1 MTGSELQTRLERR
14 GKSSRWVVHGSLSNA
29 PFELHAG
36 ERTGLRIFLERVDME
51 QVDFSGLDFD
61 LFYAAGSNF
70 VRCDFS
76 DAKFFQLGFGQPQ
89 VQKDYRRA
97 IAVSDP
103 RYPQTIYEDCVFRR
117 TRFDPANTWFGSAR
131 FIRCLF
137 DRAWLREIFG
147 THSAEFIDCRFVGKI
162 VECNFFGTIS
172 DPDTAKR
179 VGRTTNAFRGNDF
192 READLIWVGFR
203 EIDLDAQRWPE
214 SNDYAILRD
223 PPARIEAA
231 IEKAR
236 AMLAGDDLNR
246 VVSALAVL
254 ARVHANRRQ
263 VLLKRWELLPEMPAG
278 IQQRIWDLLIPAAT

>member
-1 MTGSELQTRLERR
+1 
-14 GKSSRWVVHGSLSNA
+14 
-29 PFELHAG
+29 
-36 ERTGLRIFLERVDME
+36 LRIFLERVDME
-51 QVDFSGLDFD
+51 QVDFSGLNFD

-236 AMLAGDDLNR
+236 ATLAGDDLNR

-263 VLLKRWELLPEMPAG
+263 ALLKRWELLPEMPAG
-278 IQQRIWDLLIPAAT
+278 IQERIWDLLVPAAT